1 MKIALY
7 PRDKNLDL
15 RLRIALMETAFPQV
29 DTRVSTIHTSARRI
43 STQATACWFHI
54 MVTGGADVTTS
65 SNLPPPDEP
74 FRTLPEISTLRVL
87 LSIGITTIGNSGE
100 VEKRG

>member
-1 MKIALY
+1 MKVALY

-29 DTRVSTIHTSARRI
+29 DTRVSTIQTSARRI

-54 MVTGGADVTTS
+54 MVTGGADVTRS
-65 SNLPPPDEP
+65 SNLPPDEP
-74 FRTLPEISTLRVL
+74 FRTLPEISTFRVL